1 MKKYIFSLLASLFL
15 FASCSSSDDNDPKE
29 LYNED
34 SLTILSYMIASG
46 NGLNQ
51 FMSFNITTMYDGLA
65 SMDKPATL
73 IVYWDGDTRIGEN
86 KKTHLMLKYE
96 TDGKGNVNGKKA
108 LDTDAK
114 ESEILAEAQI
124 LKEYE
129 PQVCTDKD
137 VMKQVLKDMKSF
149 APTDKLGL
157 IVGAHGSSWLNTI
170 STSRA
175 VARAIGYDGNQS
187 NSILLPDM
195 VEALESIGKKFEFIL
210 FDACFMGTAEA
221 CYYFH
226 SVSDY
231 LIASVMEVPAYGF
244 PYDWF
249 MKYLYQDTEA
259 GYRKVCECYI
269 DYYKDIYNDENSSE
283 SAWGT
288 IALVDCKEVPAL
300 TERIKEEIASH
311 KSSLTN
317 YDADELQEYG
327 RYGGYGIAYD
337 LEQFVKDLNGGE
349 SSAFKAQLDKTI
361 LYKGCVEEARSYR
374 SGWSYDV
381 DASNFCGLGIYIP
394 GQSYSKWNTYFKT
407 IDWFTA
413 SGWSTVDF
421 GWNF

>member
-1 MKKYIFSLLASLFL
+1 MKKYIFSLFASLFL
-15 FASCSSSDDNDPKE
+15 FASCSSSDDSPKAPKD
-29 LYNED
+29 ED
-34 SLTILSYMIASG
+34 SLTIFSYLIASG

-86 KKTHLMLKYE
+86 KKTHLILKYE
-96 TDGKGNVNGKKA
+96 TDGKGRINGKKA
-108 LDTDAK
+108 LGIDAK

-129 PQVCTDKD
+129 SQVCTDKD

-157 IVGAHGSSWLNTI
+157 IVGSHGSSWLNTI

-195 VEALESIGKKFEFIL
+195 AEALASIGKKFEFIL
-210 FDACFMGTAEA
+210 FDSCFMGTAEA
-221 CYYFH
+221 CYDFH

-244 PYDWF
+244 PYDLF
-249 MKYLYQDTEA
+249 MKYLYQDTEES
-259 GYRKVCECYI
+259 YRKACECYI
-269 DYYKDIYNDENSSE
+269 DYYKDIYENDDSE
-283 SAWGT
+283 SCWGT

-300 TERIKEEIASH
+300 TEQIQKEIVSH
-311 KSSLTN
+311 KASLAN
-317 YDADELQEYG
+317 YDVDGLQEYG

-337 LEQFVKDLNGGE
+337 LEQFVKELNGGIVPE
-349 SSAFKAQLDKTI
+349 SFKNQLDKTI
-361 LYKGCVEEARSYR
+361 RHKGCVEEARSYR

-381 DASNFCGLGIYIP
+381 DASNFCGIGIYIP
-394 GQSYSKWNTYFKT
+394 SQSHTSWNTYFKT
-407 IDWFTA
+407 IDWYEA
-413 SGWSTVDF
+413 SGWNAVDF
-421 GWNF
+421 SWNF